1 MKNTAI
7 QLALNSIA
15 IHVEMLER
23 ETTHADTNWHERY
36 LQEQKDH
43 RDNVNHLNTVV
54 DTRTETMVG
63 WMQSAKSWEDRFNA
77 LTHDMDGTMSTLR
90 EMKAQLALKTK
101 AADHLGKLYDAMQAK
116 QTINVHTIDKLEEQN
131 QAAESHIK
139 DIEAALDNTFAD
151 LRAQEEENAR
161 LNAVLAAI
169 QSACK
174 G

>member
-1 MKNTAI
+1 M
-7 QLALNSIA
+7 ALNSIA

-63 WMQSAKSWEDRFNA
+63 WQYAADEAKQSAKSWEDRFNN
-77 LTHDMDGTMSTLR
+77 LMHDMDGTMATLR
-90 EMKAQLALKTK
+90 A
-101 AADHLGKLYDAMQAK
+101 
-116 QTINVHTIDKLEEQN
+116 
-131 QAAESHIK
+131 
-139 DIEAALDNTFAD
+139 
-151 LRAQEEENAR
+151 REEENAR